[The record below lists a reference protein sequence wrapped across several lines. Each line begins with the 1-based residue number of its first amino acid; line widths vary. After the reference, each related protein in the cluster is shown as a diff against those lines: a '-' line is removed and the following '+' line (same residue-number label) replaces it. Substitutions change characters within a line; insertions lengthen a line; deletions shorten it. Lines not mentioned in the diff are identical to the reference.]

1 MERRNARE
9 RMSRRAAVA
18 AVVVAVLLMS
28 AVIAAAAVASNG
40 PTPVIKPTGPS
51 SAESLEA
58 TDLPAWATT
67 LPAPEVKPSISVG
80 EARSLTSMPWRFVSL
95 DGNKL
100 RLVYA
105 AGSGSCVNPRGF
117 AVTYTTTSV
126 EVWAMSKTDTTHG
139 GCLARLEVAGA
150 TVVLPEPV
158 KGRDLVHPPTDPQWS
173 DSTLD

>member
-1 MERRNARE
+1 
-9 RMSRRAAVA
+9 MSRRAAVA

-40 PTPVIKPTGPS
+40 PAQAIKPTGPS

-58 TDLPAWATT
+58 TNVPAWATA
-67 LPAPEVKPSISVG
+67 LPAPEVKPSIPVG

-117 AVTYTTTSV
+117 AVTYTRTSV
-126 EVWAMSKTDTTHG
+126 KVWALSKTDTTHG
-139 GCLARLEVAGA
+139 GCLARLEVGA
-150 TVVLPEPV
+150 ATIDLAEPLN
-158 KGRDLVHPPTDPQWS
+158 GRDLVHPPTDPQWS